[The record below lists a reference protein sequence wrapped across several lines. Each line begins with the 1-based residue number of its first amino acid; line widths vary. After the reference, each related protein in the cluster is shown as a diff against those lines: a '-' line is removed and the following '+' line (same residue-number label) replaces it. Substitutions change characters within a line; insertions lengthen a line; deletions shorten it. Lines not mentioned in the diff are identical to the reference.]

1 MIQRRN
7 VPFTF
12 RCAIFFRRR
21 KFHRLRDGTPY
32 VLQKYGNSISS
43 TELLTLGGCQRYIC
57 QRRFRKKVE
66 CACLISRAGSKEL
79 LPYFQT
85 SRSAAPAPAFVR
97 KKKEKK
103 PWASGRT
110 FDKGEVERET
120 TESRRTKLDSRGK
133 RRWSRVDYLSR
144 QRNGKVLSRRLC
156 VAGQKTRQE
165 KADCLRR
172 RERRREKG
180 DDPTGNKERKKWR
193 ESFLGLSS
201 EHCRHSCA
209 KTAMTR
215 PLAPISP
222 LCPRLV
228 SSSTLET
235 SMVRDRFS
243 WSSTSFG

>member
-1 MIQRRN
+1 MCNLFQTQKVPRAARWNALRPAEIWQLNFVDGALDARRLPALYLPASFQEESRVCLLNFPCRFQRIAALF
-7 VPFTF
+7 PDQP
-12 RCAIFFRRR
+12 FRRTCTRVR
-21 KFHRLRDGTPY
+21 K
-32 VLQKYGNSISS
+32 
-43 TELLTLGGCQRYIC
+43 
-57 QRRFRKKVE
+57 
-66 CACLISRAGSKEL
+66 
-79 LPYFQT
+79 
-85 SRSAAPAPAFVR
+85 